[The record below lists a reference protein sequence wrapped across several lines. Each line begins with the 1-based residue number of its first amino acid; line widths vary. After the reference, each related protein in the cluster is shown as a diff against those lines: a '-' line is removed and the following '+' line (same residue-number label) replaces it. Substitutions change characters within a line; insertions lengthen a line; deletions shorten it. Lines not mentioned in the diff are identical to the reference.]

1 MDGGER
7 IPGVAFVACAYT
19 TSVPGTHIAWLFK
32 KRKLFIFHVL
42 VYLYIQLSVHF
53 SFKLIW
59 EKRVPQ
65 CVLMKLQVPTIIIIF
80 DGIAPTNYGTCNM
93 VLWSPI

>member
-1 MDGGER
+1 MER
-7 IPGVAFVACAYT
+7 SQAWPSSHVRT

-59 EKRVPQ
+59 EKKSATV
-65 CVLMKLQVPTIIIIF
+65 CVDEAASSNDHHYF
-80 DGIAPTNYGTCNM
+80 
-93 VLWSPI
+93 

>member
-59 EKRVPQ
+59 EKKSATV
-65 CVLMKLQVPTIIIIF
+65 CVDEAASSNDHHYF
-80 DGIAPTNYGTCNM
+80 
-93 VLWSPI
+93 

>member
-7 IPGVAFVACAYT
+7 MIPGVAFVACAYT

-59 EKRVPQ
+59 EKKSATV
-65 CVLMKLQVPTIIIIF
+65 CVDEAASSNDHHYF
-80 DGIAPTNYGTCNM
+80 
-93 VLWSPI
+93 

>member
-1 MDGGER
+1 
-7 IPGVAFVACAYT
+7 VAFVACACVYT
-19 TSVPGTHIAWLFK
+19 RAFLEPTLRGCLK

-59 EKRVPQ
+59 EKRVPKS
-65 CVLMKLQVPTIIIIF
+65 VR
-80 DGIAPTNYGTCNM
+80 
-93 VLWSPI
+93 